1 MKKPRVFLF
10 DLGGV
15 VCRFHRERRL
25 ERLGAACGL
34 SARRVE
40 SELYGAGLIAAWD
53 RGQGSAEEVEGE
65 IRRRLGFAGTAEE
78 LRRIWCGA
86 FEPDPEVLAA
96 ADLVRDR
103 PTALFTDNDALLR
116 AGLPERLPEVNDRF
130 DVLAFSCAL
139 GATKPAEEAFA
150 GALGLLGAVPGEAFF
165 VDDRE
170 ANVRAARELGLTA
183 ELFEGGAAL
192 RRTLEGLLAG

>member
-1 MKKPRVFLF
+1 MREPRVFLF

-15 VCRFHRERRL
+15 VCRFRRERRL
-25 ERLGAACGL
+25 ELLGAACGV

-40 SELYGAGLIAAWD
+40 AELYASGLIAAWD
-53 RGQGSAEEVEGE
+53 RGRGSADDVEEE
-65 IRRRLGFAGTAEE
+65 IRRRLGFAGTGEE
-78 LRRIWCGA
+78 LRRIWCEA
-86 FEPDPEVLAA
+86 FEPDPQVLAA

-139 GATKPAEEAFA
+139 GAAKPAREAFA
-150 GALGLLGAVPGEAFF
+150 GALGMLGATAGEAFF
-165 VDDRE
+165 ADDRE

-183 ELFEGGAAL
+183 VLFEGGAAL
-192 RRTLEGLLAG
+192 RRTVERLLTG

>member
-1 MKKPRVFLF
+1 MKPRVFLF

-25 ERLGAACGL
+25 ELLGAACGL
-34 SARRVE
+34 PAHRVE
-40 SELYGAGLIAAWD
+40 EELYASGLIRAWD
-53 RGQGSAEEVEGE
+53 RGQGSAEDVEAE
-65 IRRRLGFAGTAEE
+65 IGRRLGFAGTSEE

-96 ADLVRDR
+96 VDLVRAH

-116 AGLPERLPEVNDRF
+116 AGLPDGLPEVHARF
-130 DVLAFSCAL
+130 DVLAFSSVL

-150 GALGLLGAVPGEAFF
+150 GALGMLGATAAEAFF

-170 ANVRAARELGLTA
+170 ANVRAASELGLTA
-183 ELFEGGAAL
+183 VLFEGGAAL
-192 RRTLEGLLAG
+192 RRTLEQLLAR

>member
-1 MKKPRVFLF
+1 MKPRVFLF

-25 ERLGAACGL
+25 ERLGAVCGL
-34 SARRVE
+34 PARRVE

-65 IRRRLGFAGTAEE
+65 FRRRLGFAGTAEE

-150 GALGLLGAVPGEAFF
+150 GALGLLGAAPEEAFF

-192 RRTLEGLLAG
+192 RRTLERLLTG

>member
-1 MKKPRVFLF
+1 MKPRVFLF

-65 IRRRLGFAGTAEE
+65 IGRRLGFAGTAEE

-192 RRTLEGLLAG
+192 RRTLEGLLTG

>member
-1 MKKPRVFLF
+1 MFLF

-139 GATKPAEEAFA
+139 GATKPSEEAFA

-192 RRTLEGLLAG
+192 RRTLERLLTG

>member
-1 MKKPRVFLF
+1 MKPRVFLF

-25 ERLGAACGL
+25 EHLGEACGVP
-34 SARRVE
+34 ARRVE
-40 SELYGAGLIAAWD
+40 EELYAAGLISAWD
-53 RGQGSAEEVEGE
+53 RGEGSADDVEGE
-65 IRRRLGFAGTAEE
+65 IRRRLGFAGTSDE
-78 LRRIWCGA
+78 LRRVWCGA
-86 FEPDPEVLAA
+86 FEPDPDVLAA
-96 ADLVRDR
+96 VDLVRAH

-116 AGLPERLPEVNDRF
+116 AALPDRLPEVNDRF

-139 GATKPAEEAFA
+139 GATKPAGEAFA
-150 GALGLLGAVPGEAFF
+150 GALGLLGATAGEAFF

-183 ELFEGGAAL
+183 VLFEGGAAL
-192 RRTLEGLLAG
+192 RRTLDQLLAG

>member
-1 MKKPRVFLF
+1 MRPRVFLF

-25 ERLGAACGL
+25 ERLGTACGL
-34 SARRVE
+34 PAHRVE
-40 SELYGAGLIAAWD
+40 EELYSAGPISAWD
-53 RGQGSAEEVEGE
+53 RGEGSADAVEGE
-65 IRRRLGFAGTAEE
+65 IRRRLGFAGTSEE

-96 ADLVRDR
+96 VDLVRAH

-116 AGLPERLPEVNDRF
+116 AGLPDRLPEVDARF
-130 DVLAFSCAL
+130 DVLAFSCVL
-139 GATKPAEEAFA
+139 GAVKPAERAFA
-150 GALGLLGAVPGEAFF
+150 GALGMLGATADEAFF

-183 ELFEGGAAL
+183 VLFEGGAAL
-192 RRTLEGLLAG
+192 GRTLERLLTG

>member
-1 MKKPRVFLF
+1 MKPRVFLF

-25 ERLGAACGL
+25 ELLAAACGH

-40 SELYGAGLIAAWD
+40 AELYASGLIRAWD
-53 RGQGSAEEVEGE
+53 RGQGSAEDVEAE
-65 IRRRLGFAGTAEE
+65 IRRRLGFTGTSEE

-96 ADLVRDR
+96 VDAVRAH

-116 AGLPERLPEVNDRF
+116 AGLPGRLPEVDARF
-130 DVLAFSCAL
+130 DVLAFSCVL
-139 GATKPAEEAFA
+139 GATKPAEEAFV
-150 GALGLLGAVPGEAFF
+150 GALGLLGATAGEAFF

-170 ANVRAARELGLTA
+170 ANVRAARELGMTA
-183 ELFEGGAAL
+183 VLFEGGAAL
-192 RRTLEGLLAG
+192 RRTLEGRLTG

>member
-1 MKKPRVFLF
+1 MKPRVFLF

-15 VCRFHRERRL
+15 MCRFHRERRL
-25 ERLGAACGL
+25 EVLGAACGL
-34 SARRVE
+34 PARRVE
-40 SELYGAGLIAAWD
+40 AELYSSGLIAAWD
-53 RGQGSAEEVEGE
+53 LGRGSAGDVERE

-78 LRRIWCGA
+78 LSRIWCGA

-139 GATKPAEEAFA
+139 GAVKPAGEAFA

-183 ELFEGGAAL
+183 VLFEGGAAL
-192 RRTLEGLLAG
+192 RRTLERLVAD

>member
-1 MKKPRVFLF
+1 MKKPQALLF

-25 ERLGAACGL
+25 ELLGAACGL

-40 SELYGAGLIAAWD
+40 SDLYTSGLIPAWD
-53 RGQGSAEEVEGE
+53 RGQGSADDVERE
-65 IRRRLGFAGTAEE
+65 IRRRLGFAGTAGE
-78 LRRIWCGA
+78 LRRVWCRA

-96 ADLVRDR
+96 VDLVRDR

-116 AGLPERLPEVNDRF
+116 AGLSEWLPEVNDRF

-150 GALGLLGAVPGEAFF
+150 GALGLLGAAPGEAFF

-183 ELFEGGAAL
+183 VVFEGGAAL
-192 RRTLEGLLAG
+192 WRTLERLLAG

>member
-1 MKKPRVFLF
+1 MFLF

-34 SARRVE
+34 PARRVE

-53 RGQGSAEEVEGE
+53 RGQGSADEVEGE

-86 FEPDPEVLAA
+86 FESDPEVLAA

-150 GALGLLGAVPGEAFF
+150 GALALLGAVPGEAFF

-192 RRTLEGLLAG
+192 RRTLERLLTG

>member
-1 MKKPRVFLF
+1 MFLF

-25 ERLGAACGL
+25 ELLGAACGR
-34 SARRVE
+34 SARDVE
-40 SELYGAGLIAAWD
+40 AELYASGLIPAWD
-53 RGQGSAEEVEGE
+53 RGQGSADDIERE
-65 IRRRLGFAGTAEE
+65 IRRRLGFAGTGEE
-78 LRRIWCGA
+78 LRRVWCGA
-86 FEPDPEVLAA
+86 FEPDPGVLAA

-116 AGLPERLPEVNDRF
+116 AGLPERLPEVVARF
-130 DVLAFSCAL
+130 DALAFSCEL

-150 GALGLLGAVPGEAFF
+150 GALGTLGAGPGEAFF

-183 ELFEGGAAL
+183 VVFEGGAAL
-192 RRTLEGLLAG
+192 RRTLEQLLAG

>member
-53 RGQGSAEEVEGE
+53 RGLGSADEVEGE

-116 AGLPERLPEVNDRF
+116 AGLPEWLPEVNDRF
-130 DVLAFSCAL
+130 DVLAFSCVL
-139 GATKPAEEAFA
+139 GATKPSEEAFA

-192 RRTLEGLLAG
+192 RRTLERLLTG